1 MHLIKTQITDFNMQD
16 FEKTIMI
23 TGGCGFIGGNLV
35 NYLHKTHPE
44 WRIINVDSLTY
55 AANPFYISV
64 NLSSAWLNNY
74 KMIVMDICS
83 PDIDKVFE
91 EEGITDVIHLAA
103 ESHVDNSIENPSL
116 FAQVNILGTLNLLN
130 AAVKHWKNDY
140 SKHRFHLV
148 STDEVYGALKPGEPA
163 FKETNK
169 YFPHS
174 PYSASKASADHF
186 VRAYHDTYG
195 LNITISNCSNNYG
208 PNQHQEKLIPK
219 TISRILNGE
228 KVPIYGDGTNVRDWL
243 FVRDHCTAIEN
254 IFLNG
259 KNGETYNVGGNCEKN
274 NLEIVAAICKCISTN
289 PNPDDVITFVPDR
302 KGHDF
307 RYAIDNTKIKTELRW
322 VPQTSFEEGMK
333 KTVDWYIYGNL

>member
-1 MHLIKTQITDFNMQD
+1 MQD

-64 NLSSAWLNNY
+64 NLSSARLNNY

-130 AAVKHWKNDY
+130 AAVKHWKDDY

-148 STDEVYGALKPGEPA
+148 STDEVYGALKLGEPA

-208 PNQHQEKLIPK
+208 PNQHREKLIPK
-219 TISRILNGE
+219 TISRIIKGE

-307 RYAIDNTKIKTELRW
+307 RYAIDNTKIKTELGW

>member
-1 MHLIKTQITDFNMQD
+1 MQD

-64 NLSSAWLNNY
+64 NLSSARLNNY
-74 KMIVMDICS
+74 KMIVMDICR

-130 AAVKHWKNDY
+130 AAVKHWKDDY

-219 TISRILNGE
+219 TISRILKGE

-307 RYAIDNTKIKTELRW
+307 RYAIDNTKIKTELGW

>member
-1 MHLIKTQITDFNMQD
+1 MDFNMQD

-91 EEGITDVIHLAA
+91 EEGVTDVIHLAA

-130 AAVKHWKNDY
+130 AAVKHWKDDY

-219 TISRILNGE
+219 TISRILKGE

-307 RYAIDNTKIKTELRW
+307 RYAIDNTKIKTELGW
-322 VPQTSFEEGMK
+322 VPQTSFEDGMK
-333 KTVDWYIYGNL
+333 KTVDWYIYGNI

>member
-1 MHLIKTQITDFNMQD
+1 MKEY
-16 FEKTIMI
+16 EKTVMI

-35 NYLHKTHPE
+35 NYLLRNHPE
-44 WRIINVDSLTY
+44 WKIINVDSLTY
-55 AANPFYISV
+55 AANPYYISAH
-64 NLSSAWLNNY
+64 LSSAWIDNY
-74 KMIVMDICS
+74 KLVEMDICS
-83 PDIDKVFE
+83 PDIDSLFE
-91 EEGITDVIHLAA
+91 KEGITDVIHLAA
-103 ESHVDNSIENPSL
+103 ESHVDNSIENPTL

-130 AAVKHWKNDY
+130 AAVKHWKDDY
-140 SKHRFHLV
+140 ASHRFHLV
-148 STDEVYGALKPGEPA
+148 STDEVYGALKPGEPP

-208 PNQHQEKLIPK
+208 PNQHKEKLIPK

-228 KVPIYGDGTNVRDWL
+228 KVPIYGDGTNIRDWL
-243 FVRDHCTAIEN
+243 FVGDHCTAIEN
-254 IFLNG
+254 VFLNG

-274 NLEIVAAICKCISTN
+274 NLDIVAAICECIDINLN
-289 PNPDDVITFVPDR
+289 PADVITFVPDR

-307 RYAIDNTKIKTELRW
+307 RYAIDNTKIKTELGW
-322 VPQTSFEEGMK
+322 SPSMTFDEGMK
-333 KTVDWYIYGNL
+333 TTVDWYRQCE

>member
-1 MHLIKTQITDFNMQD
+1 MQD

-219 TISRILNGE
+219 TISRILRGE

-274 NLEIVAAICKCISTN
+274 NLEIVAAICKCIITN

-307 RYAIDNTKIKTELRW
+307 RYAIDNTKIKTELGW

>member
-1 MHLIKTQITDFNMQD
+1 MKEY
-16 FEKTIMI
+16 EKTVMI

-35 NYLHKTHPE
+35 NYLLRNHPE
-44 WRIINVDSLTY
+44 WKIINVDSLTY
-55 AANPFYISV
+55 AANPYYISAH
-64 NLSSAWLNNY
+64 LSSAWIDNY
-74 KMIVMDICS
+74 KLVEMDICS
-83 PDIDKVFE
+83 PDIDSLFE
-91 EEGITDVIHLAA
+91 KEGITDVIHLAA
-103 ESHVDNSIENPSL
+103 ESHVDNSIENPTL

-130 AAVKHWKNDY
+130 AAVKHWKDDY
-140 SKHRFHLV
+140 ASHRFHLV
-148 STDEVYGALKPGEPA
+148 STDEVYGALKPGEPP

-208 PNQHQEKLIPK
+208 PNQHKEKLIPK

-228 KVPIYGDGTNVRDWL
+228 KVPIYGDGTNIRDWL
-243 FVRDHCTAIEN
+243 FVGDHCTAIEN
-254 IFLNG
+254 VFLNG

-274 NLEIVAAICKCISTN
+274 NLDIVAAICECIDTN
-289 PNPDDVITFVPDR
+289 LKPADVITFVPDR

-307 RYAIDNTKIKTELRW
+307 RYAIDNTKIKTELGW
-322 VPQTSFEEGMK
+322 SPSMTFDEGMK
-333 KTVDWYIYGNL
+333 TTVDWYRQCE

>member
-1 MHLIKTQITDFNMQD
+1 MAD

-35 NYLHKTHPE
+35 NYLLRVRPE
-44 WRIINVDSLTY
+44 WRIINVDACTY
-55 AANPFYISV
+55 AANPYYIPE
-64 NLSSAWLNNY
+64 NLSSDRLANY
-74 KMIVMDICS
+74 KMIIMDICN

-103 ESHVDNSIENPSL
+103 ESHVDNSIENPNL

-130 AAVKHWKNDY
+130 AAVKYWKDDY

-163 FKETNK
+163 FAETNK

-219 TISRILNGE
+219 TISRILKGE

-243 FVRDHCTAIEN
+243 FVGDHCTAIEN

-307 RYAIDNTKIKTELRW
+307 RYAIDNRKIKSELGW
-322 VPQTSFEEGMK
+322 KPQTSFEEGMK
-333 KTVDWYIYGNL
+333 KTVDWYIHGNI

>member
-1 MHLIKTQITDFNMQD
+1 MQD

-64 NLSSAWLNNY
+64 NLSSARLNNY

-130 AAVKHWKNDY
+130 AAVKHWKDDY

-208 PNQHQEKLIPK
+208 PNQHREKLIPK
-219 TISRILNGE
+219 TISRILKGE

-307 RYAIDNTKIKTELRW
+307 RYAIDNTKIKTELGW

-333 KTVDWYIYGNL
+333 KTVDWYIYGNI